1 MDLPEHRCCTKIE
14 ETTNQTKSQQMNP
27 VLVFGESRQP
37 EYLGKKKTR
46 HNHDRVENQQ
56 LKLYMVSRAKTEPW
70 PHR

>member
-37 EYLGKKKTR
+37 EYLGKKKC
-46 HNHDRVENQQ
+46 
-56 LKLYMVSRAKTEPW
+56 AKTEPW